1 MRLTVYVP
9 KLAALPAIQP
19 GAGIIGSQATDH
31 PGKLLLDYEDTHPD
45 VPDCRYADRVLHA
58 AQRHL
63 ASDPNGCRL
72 LADPDDLLV
81 VGCFDPAT
89 GTVEVSNSEAL
100 EAWIAEASHGTIP
113 DLDAEMHTTT
123 TLDDGPPA

>member
-31 PGKLLLDYEDTHPD
+31 PGKLLLDYDDTYPD
-45 VPDCRYADRVLHA
+45 VQQRRYADRILHA

-63 ASDPNGCRL
+63 TGDPTGCRL
-72 LADPDDLLV
+72 LVDPDDLLV
-81 VGCFDPAT
+81 VGSFDPAT
-89 GTVEVSNSEAL
+89 GTVQVSNSEAL
-100 EAWIAEASHGTIP
+100 EAWLAEASHGTIP
-113 DLDAEMHTTT
+113 DLDAETHTTA
-123 TLDDGPPA
+123 TLDDRPPA

>member
-31 PGKLLLDYEDTHPD
+31 HGKLLLDYDDTHPD
-45 VPDCRYADRVLHA
+45 VQHRYADRILHA

-63 ASDPNGCRL
+63 TGDPTGCRL

-81 VGCFDPAT
+81 VGRFDPAT
-89 GTVEVSNSEAL
+89 GTVQVSNSEAL
-100 EAWIAEASHGTIP
+100 EAWLAEASHGTIP
-113 DLDAEMHTTT
+113 DVDAETHTTAT
-123 TLDDGPPA
+123 QDDSPPA

>member
-31 PGKLLLDYEDTHPD
+31 PGKLLLDYQDTHAD
-45 VPDCRYADRVLHA
+45 VQHRYADRILHA

-63 ASDPNGCRL
+63 TGDPTGCRL

-81 VGCFDPAT
+81 VGSFDPAT
-89 GTVEVSNSEAL
+89 GTVEVSNGEAL
-100 EAWIAEASHGTIP
+100 DAWLAEASHGTIP
-113 DLDAEMHTTT
+113 DLDAETHTTT